1 MHPGHETTEPS
12 ALRHPEGAVFFPWA
26 LKFFSCRSLTSS
38 LFIFQVNVLMN
49 VREKCC
55 LRSNSSLFKKWEGRI
70 LPRRKKF
77 S

>member
-12 ALRHPEGAVFFPWA
+12 ALHHPEGG
-26 LKFFSCRSLTSS
+26 LLSLGSKIFSCRSLTSS
-38 LFIFQVNVLMN
+38 LYFQLNVLMS
-49 VREKCC
+49 VREECC